1 MSNAWSFHNHRTPPP
16 PTRETPEQ
24 DLMTALQ
31 ILRDIISKGG
41 PTTRLGHREG
51 FEHVMDLD
59 MADRINRLLGKYD

>member
-1 MSNAWSFHNHRTPPP
+1 
-16 PTRETPEQ
+16 
-24 DLMTALQ
+24 MTALQ